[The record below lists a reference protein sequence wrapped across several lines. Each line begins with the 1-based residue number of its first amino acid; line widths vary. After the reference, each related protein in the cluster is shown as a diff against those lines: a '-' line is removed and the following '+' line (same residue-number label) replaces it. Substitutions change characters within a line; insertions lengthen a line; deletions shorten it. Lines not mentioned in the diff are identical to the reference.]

1 MYNIIEENLKL
12 ASCSINDLTLEQAS
26 SFLSQWEDG
35 ATLGSLTL
43 FINHET
49 GYLVLN
55 KDHANYEINLKFAK
69 EYLSASDEQIK
80 KYRDKLG
87 DRLSETVE
95 VIDSFRGYKQMQDDL
110 EVIEH
115 QNLVVFGDHITK
127 NVLLSLEKK
136 QIPTCFLMS
145 QAYSYGVINGKRME
159 RAKRKAV
166 RNERNHR
173 NGTDFA

>member
-1 MYNIIEENLKL
+1 
-12 ASCSINDLTLEQAS
+12 
-26 SFLSQWEDG
+26 
-35 ATLGSLTL
+35 
-43 FINHET
+43 
-49 GYLVLN
+49 
-55 KDHANYEINLKFAK
+55 
-69 EYLSASDEQIK
+69 
-80 KYRDKLG
+80 
-87 DRLSETVE
+87 
-95 VIDSFRGYKQMQDDL
+95 MQDDL